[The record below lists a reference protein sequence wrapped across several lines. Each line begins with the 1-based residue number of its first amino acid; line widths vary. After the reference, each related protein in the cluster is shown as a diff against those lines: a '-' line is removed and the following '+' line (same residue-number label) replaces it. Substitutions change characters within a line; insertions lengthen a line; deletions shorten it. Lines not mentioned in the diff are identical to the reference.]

1 MPQQKPSGMAHAAL
15 SLSPPSP
22 SRCSWR
28 DGLHSIFSSSCRE
41 ATLAETHQD
50 ALQRPLPDGIV
61 PAAEVARTEKHWLV
75 LMVAMLSV
83 MMAVVV
89 VTGATNALHPP
100 SNVETI
106 EPTTLH
112 LSGEFA
118 ESNLGTAQE
127 RDGSLTARL
136 IADQYA
142 FVPYCVKLAVNIP
155 VKFRLTSADVVHG
168 FLLPATNVNTMIVPG
183 YVAEVRTRF
192 TRPGVYSM
200 PCNEFCGNGHHGMWA
215 RVSVVQ
221 KEQFPALAPTE
232 RSSCVQQ

>member
-1 MPQQKPSGMAHAAL
+1 MVRVAL
-15 SLSPPSP
+15 SSSQVLP
-22 SRCSWR
+22 SRFFWL
-28 DGLHSIFSSSCRE
+28 DGLPSISSCFFRE
-41 ATLAETHQD
+41 VPLADTQSNPL
-50 ALQRPLPDGIV
+50 LQALPDGIV
-61 PAAEVARTEKHWLV
+61 PATEVARNEKHWLL
-75 LMVAMLSV
+75 LMLGLLILL
-83 MMAVVV
+83 MAVVV
-89 VTGATNALHPP
+89 TTTMTSALHPP

-106 EPTTLH
+106 DPTTLH

-127 RDGSLTARL
+127 RDGSLTARVV
-136 IADQYA
+136 ADQYA
-142 FVPYCVKLAVNIP
+142 FVPYCVKLAVDTP

-168 FLLPATNVNTMIVPG
+168 FLLPATNVNTMVVPG

-215 RVSVVQ
+215 RVSVVP